1 MSGSNGSNLTPLAVG
16 TSDSGDFSSWYGR
29 PVQIGDETYV
39 MVECGPAI
47 AASSQGKQLVTALSS
62 GQASWV
68 VSLATGLADPKLC
81 GCIPS
86 SLTAAIA
93 SGAAFLALRDSAK
106 HQMLVLGSTTG
117 SATVTGGAYVGALLM
132 SNTGSTL
139 GDVFGSVATS
149 ASVTGTTL
157 DIHYAVNSA
166 GKCLQIQTGTAATQT
181 YVNYHAPFRQG

>member
-1 MSGSNGSNLTPLAVG
+1 MSGSYGSNLTPLSVG
-16 TSDSGDFSSWYGR
+16 VADSGDFSSWLGR
-29 PVQIGDETYV
+29 PVQVGDETFTV
-39 MVECGPAI
+39 VQCGVAI
-47 AASSQGKQLVTALSS
+47 AASSQGKQLVTALSA
-62 GQASWV
+62 GVPSWV
-68 VSLATGLADPKLC
+68 VTLATGLADPKLC
-81 GCIPS
+81 GVIPS
-86 SLTAAIA
+86 AHTAAIV
-93 SGAAFLALRDSAK
+93 SGTYFLALRDSAN

-181 YVNYHAPFRQG
+181 YVNYHAPFREG